1 MYFTDHNRS
10 QTPNSTHKEHN
21 TMATLTINFFD
32 ANDNTVTFAA
42 ESGETFAQVL
52 QHGDVQAWFESANEY
67 ESGDDIKDYIIDI
80 NGADVAGNEDVIDL
94 LLRAQVQD
102 DDCISFDF
110 TVDSDDEELD
120 NAVNGNGEASG
131 AEGVV
136 IVSIAGGLQTARINV
151 TNNVTTVRG
160 VIFSDAVRAR
170 SGMSDAQLRE
180 ATVIYKGRLLS
191 SNDMDSIR
199 VNDADIIELSP
210 RVAATKG

>member
-1 MYFTDHNRS
+1 
-10 QTPNSTHKEHN
+10 
-21 TMATLTINFFD
+21 MATLTINFFD

-42 ESGETFAQVL
+42 QSGETFAQVL
-52 QHGDVQAWFESANEY
+52 EHNDVKAWFESSNEY
-67 ESGDDIKDYIIDI
+67 EPGDDIKEYIIDI
-80 NGADVAGNEDVIDL
+80 NGADVAGNADVIEL

-110 TVDSDDEELD
+110 TVESGDAELD
-120 NAVNGNGEASG
+120 QAVNGNGAASG

-151 TNNVTTVRG
+151 TNNVTTVRN

>member
-1 MYFTDHNRS
+1 MNFTDHNRS
-10 QTPNSTHKEHN
+10 QTYNPTHKEHN

-52 QHGDVQAWFESANEY
+52 QHGDVQAWFESSNEY

>member
-1 MYFTDHNRS
+1 
-10 QTPNSTHKEHN
+10 
-21 TMATLTINFFD
+21 MATLTINFFD

-42 ESGETFAQVL
+42 QSGETFAQVL
-52 QHGDVQAWFESANEY
+52 EHNDVKAWFESSNEY
-67 ESGDDIKDYIIDI
+67 EPGDDIKEYIIDI
-80 NGADVAGNEDVIDL
+80 NGADVAGNADVIEL

-120 NAVNGNGEASG
+120 NAVNGGEASG

-151 TNNVTTVRG
+151 TNNVTTIRS
-160 VIFSDAVRAR
+160 VIFNDAVRAR

-191 SNDMDSIR
+191 NNDMDSIR
-199 VNDADIIELSP
+199 VADADIIELSP